1 MRGWITAAWR
11 SEEVSDSGINV
22 TEPGVGVAYAGG
34 VGVGVGAARDAG
46 AGSEASAE
54 ADTEAVGA
62 ETAIGSAGA
71 ARSSKVSREGENQIL
86 RDVPRPTI
94 RRLGLV
100 EYEPTWRA
108 MQRFT
113 DERGPATPDEIWF
126 LEHPPVFTLGMNA
139 SAAHVLAPG
148 DIPVVQI
155 DRGGQVTYHGPGQ
168 LVVYPLIDLRRS
180 GLGIR
185 DLVTA
190 LERSVID
197 LAAEY
202 GVTAEARR
210 SAPGVYV
217 EGRKL
222 ASVGIRVRR
231 GASYHGLAV
240 NVSLDLEPFGRI
252 NPCGYEGLQMTQL
265 ADLGGAASV
274 GVAVEAIQPHLL
286 RALGF
291 S

>member
-1 MRGWITAAWR
+1 VSGTSVNVAEPSLGAMPAPCVAADVAGD
-11 SEEVSDSGINV
+11 VSA
-22 TEPGVGVAYAGG
+22 T
-34 VGVGVGAARDAG
+34 
-46 AGSEASAE
+46 SANK
-54 ADTEAVGA
+54 AP
-62 ETAIGSAGA
+62 
-71 ARSSKVSREGENQIL
+71 RE
-86 RDVPRPTI
+86 VPRPVI

-113 DERGPATPDEIWF
+113 DERDSATPDEIWF

-139 SAAHVLAPG
+139 SVAHVLAPG

-168 LVVYPLIDLRRS
+168 LVVYSLVDLRRA

-197 LAAEY
+197 LAADL

-210 SAPGVYV
+210 NAPGVYV
-217 EGRKL
+217 QGKKL

-231 GASYHGLAV
+231 GASYHGLAM

-252 NPCGYEGLQMTQL
+252 NPCGYEGLEMTRL
-265 ADLGGAASV
+265 ADLSVIGSVGAA
-274 GVAVEAIQPHLL
+274 AAALEPHLL
-286 RALGF
+286 RALGVF
-291 S
+291 A